1 MIAIADTLRPECV
14 RLALAATE
22 GQGAID
28 EVAALLETTP
38 AVLDWDELHAG
49 LHRSAPCLAESESP
63 FAICLPHA
71 RTDAV
76 NKMVMA
82 VGRAL
87 PGVSFG
93 GDTPPVR
100 YIFCIGVPKAMAS
113 DYLRIVGLLARVL
126 KDPATEGRLAAAA
139 TPVEFIQILSA
150 LEAKL

>member
-1 MIAIADTLRPECV
+1 MIALADTLRPECV
-14 RLALAATE
+14 RLALTATE
-22 GQGAID
+22 GKNAID

-38 AVLDWDELHAG
+38 AVLDWEELQAG
-49 LHRSAPCLAESESP
+49 LHRSAPCLAENEAS

-82 VGRAL
+82 AGRSL
-87 PGVSFG
+87 SGVTFG
-93 GDTPPVR
+93 HGPLPVR
-100 YIFCIGVPKAMAS
+100 YIFCIGVPKAMAN

-126 KDPATEGRLAAAA
+126 KEPAKESQLAAAA
-139 TPVEFIQILSA
+139 TPMEFIQILSV